1 MAQIIDGKAESE
13 LVLNEVRLEV
23 SEFAKRGITL
33 GLAMVMVGENPA
45 SQVYVG
51 NKTKKANEVGIYSQT
66 FTFPESVTEEELI
79 KFIHNLNSDSKFNG
93 ILVQLPLPAKFDANK
108 VLGAISERKDVD
120 GITPKN
126 LGMLANNLECVF
138 PCTPYGIL
146 HLLKK
151 YQVQIA
157 GAHVVVLGRSSIVG
171 KPISLMLLNENATV
185 TMCHSHT
192 KNLSQICKSADILI
206 AAIGKK
212 EFVTAEF
219 IKEGAVV
226 IDVGINRIS
235 LPEGKS
241 KLYGDVD
248 FGTAEKLANLIT
260 PVPGGIGPMTVAM
273 LFKNVLTLAKRQN
286 G

>member
-1 MAQIIDGKAESE
+1 MAQIIDGKIESE
-13 LVLNEVRLEV
+13 IVLSEVKAEII
-23 SEFAKRGITL
+23 EFNKRGIMP
-33 GLAMVMVGENPA
+33 GLAMIMVGENPA

-51 NKTKKANEVGIYSQT
+51 NKTKKAAELGIFSQI
-66 FTFPESVTEEELI
+66 FTFSESVSQEELI
-79 KFIHNLNSDSKFNG
+79 KFIHELNDNPKFNG
-93 ILVQLPLPAKFDANK
+93 ILVQLPLPAKFDTNK
-108 VLGAISERKDVD
+108 VLGAISECKDVD

-126 LGMLANNLECVF
+126 LGMLANNLECMY

-151 YQVQIA
+151 YKVQIA
-157 GAHVVVLGRSSIVG
+157 DSHAVVLGRSSIVG

-192 KNLSQICKSADILI
+192 KNLPQICKSADILI
-206 AAIGKK
+206 AAIGKQ
-212 EFVTAEF
+212 EFVTADY
-219 IKEGAVV
+219 IKDGAVI
-226 IDVGINRIS
+226 IDVGINRVN
-235 LPEGKS
+235 LPDGKT
-241 KLYGDVD
+241 KLYGDVKFAD
-248 FGTAEKLANLIT
+248 AEKASLIT